1 MDEVF
6 PARADTHCGR
16 RQVHQGALDW
26 PQQAGELPRDTN
38 RDNRREFLFQLHEG
52 ILLRAGEA
60 DSASQ
65 SVDLFSGQM
74 SQQVK
79 RKTQG

>member
-6 PARADTHCGR
+6 PVRADTRCGR
-16 RQVHQGALDW
+16 GQVHQGALDW
-26 PQQAGELPRDTN
+26 PQQAGDLPRDTN
-38 RDNRREFLFQLHEG
+38 RDIRREFLFQLDEG

-60 DSASQ
+60 NSASQ
-65 SVDLFSGQM
+65 SVDLFSGQV

-79 RKTQG
+79 RKAQG